1 VIDPSS
7 ISRLKQCA
15 DKTGFLRA
23 SNLSFRRYLGYIA
36 IWSEDETFFAQEVVV
51 SRMDSSIYLEQQ
63 PATSARITRESLLKR
78 DSEGILSF
86 LQGAHESVHLHG
98 TQQAA
103 LAYLIGKGL
112 TSVRKPV
119 LLIAPSDRDAEQFFE
134 TVCFFMGK
142 DSQRP
147 DSPLTRKLWHFP
159 SRTAHK
165 AQSLGK
171 MEATARRL
179 ETLYAIRTATSSLL
193 VVTSALALIE
203 RLMPPEILVKH
214 VEYKVKGETL
224 ELELLCRQL
233 AERGYYPVSLV
244 EEYGDLSR
252 RGGVLDVYAPLYRWP
267 LRLELFG
274 DELESIRPFHPGS
287 QRSLGS
293 FEDVVLLP
301 ASEIILDSEARA
313 RAQEAVYADVRD
325 GRLTPAA
332 GNVWLEKI
340 QEGYQPGAF
349 EAVLPVF
356 YQKTATLLDYL
367 DPRTILFWS
376 DASRSRMEMAE
387 NYWRMCR
394 EWAEDPS
401 SHEWQRP
408 PADLFEDPER
418 VLENGER
425 YQQVWVNALMEPA
438 DSPIIFDL
446 GASSHSELSLAVKS
460 HQNRERLLEPLAR
473 QFQKWQEDGVL
484 AFLVCQQKEQAKRL
498 AELLAGYDVEALFSA
513 FPFGQESYESPAVKV
528 LVGPSLKGFLW
539 PAERLAVVS
548 EEEIFGRRSRGVPR
562 KPVSGIFLS
571 SFQDLHLGDF
581 VVHVD
586 HGIGI
591 YKELVHLNV
600 RGIESDFLLIEYQ
613 DADRLY
619 VPVDKLGKV
628 QKYLGI
634 EGHEPRVDK
643 LGGKSWETA
652 KKKAR
657 ESAERIAQELLN
669 LYAQRQVH
677 EGFRFSPP
685 DTFFHEFEATFAY
698 EETSDQVRAIDDV
711 LEDMGSAQ
719 PMDRLI
725 CGDVGYGK
733 TEVAIRAAFKAI
745 MDGKQVA
752 MLVPTTVLA
761 EQHYQT
767 FMERFD
773 GFPMTVAALS
783 RFKTSAQQ
791 KQVLKNLERG
801 SIDVVIGTHRLL
813 QKDVSFRDLGLVIVD
828 EEQRFGV
835 KHKEVLKKLRVSV
848 DVLTLSAT
856 PIPRTLHMALSGIRD
871 MSVIETPPQDR
882 HSIDTFVCKYDD
894 MTIREA
900 IYRELHRGG
909 QVFFVHN
916 HVVSIYQM
924 AVKLGQLAPA
934 ARIAVAH
941 GQMKER
947 DLEKVMLDF
956 IHRKVD
962 VLVCTTIIESGL
974 DIPAANT
981 IIINRADKFGLAQI
995 YQLRGRVGRS
1005 SEQAYA
1011 YLLVPGEHLITR
1023 DAQKRLRAL
1032 LDFSELGAGF
1042 KIALNDLQ
1050 IRGGGTILGAAQSGN
1065 IAAVGYELY
1074 LELLEKTVREL
1085 KGGEVQVETIE
1096 PEMNIRLS
1104 AFLPETFIPD
1114 TDQRLIGYKRL
1125 ATLTEEA
1132 DVDDLTRE
1140 WRDRYGQ
1147 LPENVR
1153 NLILLARMR
1162 LLSKQIGILRI
1173 DGEVES
1179 FSLHF
1184 AKDVVVRALTPFLE
1198 GRNCAFALEMERKL
1212 KIDIWGRDLFQ
1223 RLLRLKS
1230 ILQEFWEHASDIKS
1244 IQQVRT

>member
-1 VIDPSS
+1 
-7 ISRLKQCA
+7 
-15 DKTGFLRA
+15 
-23 SNLSFRRYLGYIA
+23 
-36 IWSEDETFFAQEVVV
+36 
-51 SRMDSSIYLEQQ
+51 
-63 PATSARITRESLLKR
+63 
-78 DSEGILSF
+78 
-86 LQGAHESVHLHG
+86 
-98 TQQAA
+98 
-103 LAYLIGKGL
+103 
-112 TSVRKPV
+112 
-119 LLIAPSDRDAEQFFE
+119 
-134 TVCFFMGK
+134 
-142 DSQRP
+142 
-147 DSPLTRKLWHFP
+147 
-159 SRTAHK
+159 
-165 AQSLGK
+165 

-179 ETLYAIRTATSSLL
+179 ETLYAIRTAVSPIV
-193 VVTSALALIE
+193 VVTSAMALLECLA
-203 RLMPPEILVKH
+203 PPEILVKH
-214 VEYKVKGETL
+214 VEYKVRGEIIDL
-224 ELELLCRQL
+224 ELFCRQL
-233 AERGYYPVSLV
+233 TDRGYYPVALV
-244 EEYGDLSR
+244 EEYGDFSR
-252 RGGVLDVYAPLYRWP
+252 RGGVLDIYAPMYRWP

-274 DELESIRPFHPGS
+274 DELESIRPFHPSS
-287 QRSLGS
+287 QRSLGAL
-293 FEDVVLLP
+293 EDVVLLP
-301 ASEIILDSEARA
+301 ASEIILDAEARA
-313 RAQEAVYADVRD
+313 RAQEAVYRDV
-325 GRLTPAA
+325 GEGVLTPAA
-332 GNVWLEKI
+332 GNVWLERI
-340 QEGYQPGAF
+340 QEGYQNGAF
-349 EAVLPVF
+349 ESVLPVF
-356 YQKTATLLDYL
+356 YEKTATLLDYL
-367 DPRTILFWS
+367 DPRTVLFWS
-376 DASRSRMEMAE
+376 DANRSRMEMAE
-387 NYWRMCR
+387 NYWQMGRDR
-394 EWAEDPS
+394 AENPS
-401 SHEWQRP
+401 ANEWQKSP
-408 PADLFEDPER
+408 TELFEDPER
-418 VLENGER
+418 VQENGKR
-425 YQQVWVNALMEPA
+425 FQQVWVNALIEPSDA
-438 DSPIIFDL
+438 PKILEL
-446 GASSHSELSLAVKS
+446 GAISHSALGLAVRS
-460 HQNRERLLEPLAR
+460 HQNKERLLEPLAH
-473 QFQKWQEDGVL
+473 QFRKWQEDGIL
-484 AFLVCQQKEQAKRL
+484 SFLVCQQKEQAMRL
-498 AELLAGYDVEALFSA
+498 AELLMGYDLEVLYSGL
-513 FPFGQESYESPAVKV
+513 PFGQESYESPAVKV

-548 EEEIFGRRSRGVPR
+548 EEEIFGRRSRRVSRKAVAGV
-562 KPVSGIFLS
+562 FLN

-591 YKELVHLNV
+591 YKELVHLSV
-600 RGIESDFLLIEYQ
+600 RDIESDFLLLEYQ

-619 VPVDKLGKV
+619 VPVDKLAKV

-657 ESAERIAQELLN
+657 ESAERIAQEILK
-669 LYAQRQVH
+669 LYAQRQVN

-685 DTFFHEFEATFAY
+685 DTFFQEFEATFAY
-698 EETSDQVRAIDDV
+698 EETPDQARAIADV

-767 FMERFD
+767 LFERFN
-773 GFPMTVAALS
+773 GFPVTVAALS
-783 RFKTSAQQ
+783 RFKAPSQQ
-791 KQVLKNLERG
+791 KQVLKGLERG
-801 SIDVVIGTHRLL
+801 AIDMVIGTHRLL

-828 EEQRFGV
+828 EEHRFGV
-835 KHKEVLKKLRVSV
+835 KHKENLKKLRVSV

-871 MSVIETPPQDR
+871 MSVIETAPEDR
-882 HSIDTFVCKYDD
+882 HSIDTFLCKYDEL
-894 MTIREA
+894 TIQEA

-909 QVFFVHN
+909 KVFFVHN

-924 AVKLGQLAPA
+924 AAKLNQLAPA
-934 ARIAVAH
+934 ARVAVAH
-941 GQMKER
+941 GQMNER

-1050 IRGGGTILGAAQSGN
+1050 IRGGGTILGASQSGH

-1085 KGGEVQVETIE
+1085 KGERIEGESIE

-1104 AFLPETFIPD
+1104 AFLPDTFIPNI
-1114 TDQRLIGYKRL
+1114 DQRLIAYKRL
-1125 ATLTEEA
+1125 ATITAEA
-1132 DVDDLTRE
+1132 DVDDLTKE

-1147 LPENVR
+1147 FPASVR
-1153 NLILLARMR
+1153 NLILLAKVR
-1162 LLSKQIGILRI
+1162 LLLKRGGILRI
-1173 DGEVES
+1173 DGDDES
-1179 FSLHF
+1179 FCLHF
-1184 AKDVVVRALTPFLE
+1184 AEDIPVRSFISFLTI
-1198 GRNCAFALEMERKL
+1198 RNYAFNILVERKL
-1212 KIDIWGRDLFQ
+1212 KVHVWGRDLAQ
-1223 RLLRLKS
+1223 RLVRLKR
-1230 ILQEFWEHASDIKS
+1230 ILQEFWEHANDTKS
-1244 IQQVRT
+1244 IQ

>member
-1 VIDPSS
+1 VRFALKMKLFLCHEWSTVFMD
-7 ISRLKQCA
+7 RLFYQEQEPEA
-15 DKTGFLRA
+15 SPGTAIEGFLRKDSA
-23 SNLSFRRYLGYIA
+23 GVLSLLA
-36 IWSEDETFFAQEVVV
+36 
-51 SRMDSSIYLEQQ
+51 DSK
-63 PATSARITRESLLKR
+63 ESL
-78 DSEGILSF
+78 
-86 LQGAHESVHLHG
+86 HLHG
-98 TQQAA
+98 VQESA

-112 TSVRKPV
+112 YSIRKPM
-119 LLIAPSDRDAEQFFE
+119 LLIAPSDREAEQYFEIVSFFI
-134 TVCFFMGK
+134 GK

-147 DSPLTRKLWHFP
+147 DSPFTRKAWYFP
-159 SRTAHK
+159 SRTSHK

-179 ETLYAIRTATSSLL
+179 ETLYTLRTAVSPVL
-193 VVTSALALIE
+193 VVTSAMALLE
-203 RLMPPEILVKH
+203 RLVPPEVLIKH
-214 VEYKVKGETL
+214 VEYKVKGEKIDL
-224 ELELLCRQL
+224 EALCRQL
-233 AERGYYPVSLV
+233 ADRGYYPVSLV

-267 LRLELFG
+267 LRLEFFG
-274 DELESIRPFHPGS
+274 DELDSIRLFHPSS

-293 FEDVVLLP
+293 LEDVVLLP
-301 ASEIILDSEARA
+301 ASEIILDVEARELA
-313 RAQEAVYADVRD
+313 REAVYADVRE
-325 GRLTPAA
+325 GILTPSV
-332 GNVWLEKI
+332 GNVWLERI
-340 QEGYQPGAF
+340 QEGYQNGAF
-349 EAVLPVF
+349 ESVLPVF
-356 YQKTATLLDYL
+356 YENTATLLDYL
-367 DPRTILFWS
+367 DPQTILFWS
-376 DASRSRMEMAE
+376 DASRSRTEMAE
-387 NYWRMCR
+387 KYWRDCR
-394 EWAEDPS
+394 EWAENPS
-401 SHEWQRP
+401 ANEWRRAP
-408 PADLFEDPER
+408 TELFEEPEGVHEKGKR
-418 VLENGER
+418 F
-425 YQQVWVNALMEPA
+425 QQVWVNCLKEPS
-438 DSPIIFDL
+438 DSSKVLNL
-446 GASSHSELSLAVKS
+446 GAGSHNALSLALKS
-460 HQNRERLLEPLAR
+460 HQNRERLLEPLAQ
-473 QFQKWQEDGVL
+473 QFRKWQEEGIL
-484 AFLVCQQKEQAKRL
+484 SFLVCQQGEQAKRL
-498 AELLAGYDVEALFSA
+498 AELLTGYNLEVLFSA
-513 FPFGQESYESPAVKV
+513 LPFGQESYESPAVKV

-548 EEEIFGRRSRGVPR
+548 EEEIFGRRSRRASR
-562 KPVSGIFLS
+562 KPVSGVFLN

-591 YKELVHLNV
+591 YKELVHLSV

-613 DADRLY
+613 EADRLY
-619 VPVDKLGKV
+619 VPVDKLAKV

-657 ESAERIAQELLN
+657 ESAERIAQEILN
-669 LYAQRQVH
+669 LYAQRQVK

-685 DTFFHEFEATFAY
+685 DTYFQEFEATFAHD
-698 EETSDQVRAIDDV
+698 ETPDQVRAIEDV
-711 LEDMGSAQ
+711 LADMGSPL

-752 MLVPTTVLA
+752 ILVPTTVLA

-767 FMERFD
+767 FMERFN
-773 GFPMTVAALS
+773 GFPTTVAALS

-791 KQVLKNLERG
+791 KQVLKGLG
-801 SIDVVIGTHRLL
+801 SGAIDVVIGTHRLL

-828 EEQRFGV
+828 EEHRFGV
-835 KHKEVLKKLRVSV
+835 KHKENLKKLRVSV

-871 MSVIETPPQDR
+871 MSVIETAPQDR
-882 HSIDTFVCKYDD
+882 HSIETIVGKYDEV
-894 MTIREA
+894 TIKEA
-900 IYRELHRGG
+900 IHRELKRGG

-924 AVKLGQLAPA
+924 AAKLGQLVPA

-941 GQMKER
+941 GQMGER

-956 IHRKVD
+956 IHRKID

-1042 KIALNDLQ
+1042 RIALNDLQ
-1050 IRGGGTILGAAQSGN
+1050 IRGGGTILGASQSGH

-1085 KGGEVQVETIE
+1085 KGEQSETETIE
-1096 PEMNIRLS
+1096 PELNIGLS
-1104 AFLPETFIPD
+1104 AFLPDAFIPN
-1114 TDQRLIGYKRL
+1114 TDQRLIAYKRL
-1125 ATLTEEA
+1125 ATISEA
-1132 DVDDLTRE
+1132 AEVDDLTKE
-1140 WRDRYGQ
+1140 WRDRYGPF
-1147 LPENVR
+1147 PESVR
-1153 NLILLARMR
+1153 NLILLAKVR
-1162 LLSKQIGILRI
+1162 LLMKRIGMVRI
-1173 DGEVES
+1173 DGNGES
-1179 FSLHF
+1179 FCLHF
-1184 AKDVVVRALTPFLE
+1184 AAHASALLATSFLDN
-1198 GRNCAFALEMERKL
+1198 RSCSFNLTAERKL
-1212 KIDIWGRDLFQ
+1212 TVDIWGRDLAQ
-1223 RLLRLKS
+1223 RLVRLKR
-1230 ILQEFWEHASDIKS
+1230 ILQEFLEHASDTKS
-1244 IQQVRT
+1244 IQ